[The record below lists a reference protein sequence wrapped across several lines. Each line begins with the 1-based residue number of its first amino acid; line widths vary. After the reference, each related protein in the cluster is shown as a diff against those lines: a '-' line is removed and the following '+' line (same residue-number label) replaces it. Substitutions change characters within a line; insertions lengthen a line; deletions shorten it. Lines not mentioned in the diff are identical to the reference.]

1 MFGSHNA
8 KEIDVGQALDKSKGY
23 LTNSQIVLIDEM
35 QSAGKFDEKTALLN
49 NLKRIITEE
58 EISSRALYIDYKIV
72 KSCTNYLLFTNHKDA
87 LSLPPNE
94 VRYWVYISEQK
105 RLNDKFYADYHKW
118 LDDGGSK
125 AILHSLLEREI
136 SDDFIPKGIAP
147 ETPFRALMCKGGEH
161 PLTKV
166 IRQLYEEMIYPFEE
180 SQIII
185 GSLELYN
192 TLKKQQILGR
202 ARINDVSNALE
213 QIGGRCLGQ
222 CRITIDGKV
231 QKPTLY
237 LIREQD
243 THFGKK
249 PQELVDDLY
258 FPVVPKDTSGGHY

>member
-8 KEIDVGQALDKSKGY
+8 REIDVGQALDKSKGY

-35 QSAGKFDEKTALLN
+35 QSAGKFDEKMALLN

-58 EISSRALYIDYKIV
+58 NISSRALYIDYKII

-94 VRYWVYISEQK
+94 VRYWVYISERS
-105 RLNDKFYADYHKW
+105 RLNDKFYADYHQW
-118 LDDGGSK
+118 LDNGGAK
-125 AILHSLLEREI
+125 AILHTLLERDI
-136 SDDFIPKGIAP
+136 SDDFAPKGIAP
-147 ETPFRALMCKGGEH
+147 DTPFRSLMQKGGEH

-166 IRQLYEEMIYPFEE
+166 IRQLYEEMVYPFEAK
-180 SQIII
+180 QIII

-192 TLKKQQILGR
+192 ILKRERILGR

-222 CRITIDGKV
+222 CRITIDKKV

-237 LIREQD
+237 LIRDQD
-243 THFGKK
+243 KHLGK
-249 PQELVDDLY
+249 PHQELAQDLY
-258 FPVVPKDTSGGHY
+258 FPVPFKDSSGGHY